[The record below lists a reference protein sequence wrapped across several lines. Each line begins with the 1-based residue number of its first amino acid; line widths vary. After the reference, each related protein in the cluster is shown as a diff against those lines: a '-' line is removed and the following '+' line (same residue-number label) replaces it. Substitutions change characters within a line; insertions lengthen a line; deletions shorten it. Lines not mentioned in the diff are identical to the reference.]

1 MQGWSWP
8 IDCDQ
13 LLYNQCIKE
22 GTMSALEQMVLE
34 KFRQLEAKQQQQVL
48 DFLEQ
53 LQQKQV
59 AEFDYEAWQ
68 ARVDAIHDEIL
79 AQHGHDY
86 SIDVQ
91 ALLDEV
97 REDAS

>member
-68 ARVDAIHDEIL
+68 ASFWCETRQKAHSCQGF
-79 AQHGHDY
+79 AFF
-86 SIDVQ
+86 S
-91 ALLDEV
+91 
-97 REDAS
+97 